1 MLIIGDYD
9 DLPLMENT
17 DEYFYKK
24 GWFNHCE
31 NVSELKVFQ
40 FKAFWGQI
48 VIKMQHL
55 PPLVCKLKL

>member
-40 FKAFWGQI
+40 FKAF
-48 VIKMQHL
+48 
-55 PPLVCKLKL
+55 